1 MSINIYNTLS
11 RKKEPF
17 QPREEGKVGMY
28 VCGVTVYDFSH
39 IGHARAAIVF
49 DVIFRY
55 LKYRGYDVTYVRNY
69 TDVDDKI
76 INKANQEGVDTKTI
90 AERYIG
96 EYDRDMDALNV
107 ERPTFTPRA
116 TEHIPGMIA
125 MIERLIENGY
135 GYEIEGDV
143 YYEVKKFKSYGKL
156 SGKNIEEL
164 EAGARVVVDDRKKD
178 PLDFALWKASKPGE
192 PAWDCPWGKGR
203 PGWHIECS
211 VMSQH
216 FLGETFDIH
225 GGGADLIFP
234 HHENEIAQSEG
245 ATGKPFVRYWIHNGF
260 VNVNQEKM
268 SKSLGNFFTIREILE
283 HYHPEAVRLFLLSH
297 HYRSPVDFS
306 DQNLKEAQLALDR
319 LYAVLKDLKEMQEEK
334 EVSALPQE
342 QEIRGLIERL
352 PEAFEAAMDDDFNSA
367 SALGVLHR
375 TTRDLNRLLGEVK
388 KGGQGTPSH
397 ALLDKG
403 LQTFTRLGNVLGLLT
418 LDPTAY
424 FNEKQKEGMKEI
436 ALSEEEILRFIEE
449 RKAARANKD
458 WARADQIR
466 NELADKGIIL
476 EDTPQG
482 TIWKVK

>member
-178 PLDFALWKASKPGE
+178 
-192 PAWDCPWGKGR
+192 R
-203 PGWHIECS
+203 
-211 VMSQH
+211 
-216 FLGETFDIH
+216 
-225 GGGADLIFP
+225 
-234 HHENEIAQSEG
+234 SEFW
-245 ATGKPFVRYWIHNGF
+245 TSCR
-260 VNVNQEKM
+260 
-268 SKSLGNFFTIREILE
+268 
-283 HYHPEAVRLFLLSH
+283 
-297 HYRSPVDFS
+297 
-306 DQNLKEAQLALDR
+306 
-319 LYAVLKDLKEMQEEK
+319 
-334 EVSALPQE
+334 
-342 QEIRGLIERL
+342 
-352 PEAFEAAMDDDFNSA
+352 
-367 SALGVLHR
+367 
-375 TTRDLNRLLGEVK
+375 
-388 KGGQGTPSH
+388 
-397 ALLDKG
+397 
-403 LQTFTRLGNVLGLLT
+403 
-418 LDPTAY
+418 
-424 FNEKQKEGMKEI
+424 
-436 ALSEEEILRFIEE
+436 
-449 RKAARANKD
+449 
-458 WARADQIR
+458 
-466 NELADKGIIL
+466 
-476 EDTPQG
+476 
-482 TIWKVK
+482 